1 MFMKT
6 ETKNFKASTH
16 HNDWHGTISADN
28 MDIKNIHQYFESIIN
43 DDECIIGVEAYVY
56 YFPEISVTI
65 YTTNESLFNED
76 GSMKTK
82 RYPVLKE
89 YKKDMP
95 IEGFLKLFKQLNF
108 KFSPKNQLKTG
119 KIKVIK

>member
-1 MFMKT
+1 MKA
-6 ETKNFKASTH
+6 ETRKFQASTH
-16 HNDWHGTISADN
+16 YNDWHGTISADD
-28 MDIKNIHQYFESIIN
+28 MDINNIHQFFKNIIN
-43 DDECIIGVEAYVY
+43 DEHIIGVEAHIH
-56 YFPEISVTI
+56 YFPEVSVTI

-76 GSMKTK
+76 GNMKTK

-95 IEGFLKLFKQLNF
+95 IEEFLKLFKQLNF

-119 KIKVIK
+119 KIKVIKE